1 MHTGNEKKSTH
12 GRQIL
17 FSVFS
22 FVSVFVV
29 VVVVF
34 VLYGGVALVEAL
46 GKGKQPE
53 KVKQQHAYIDIH
65 IEKVKEIRERWMVR

>member
-1 MHTGNEKKSTH
+1 MEDKFFSPYFHLC
-12 GRQIL
+12 L
-17 FSVFS
+17 F
-22 FVSVFVV
+22 FVVV

-53 KVKQQHAYIDIH
+53 KVKQQRAYIYIT
-65 IEKVKEIRERWMVR
+65 

>member
-1 MHTGNEKKSTH
+1 MEDKFFSPYFYLC
-12 GRQIL
+12 L
-17 FSVFS
+17 FV
-22 FVSVFVV
+22 VV

-53 KVKQQHAYIDIH
+53 KVKQQRAYIYIT
-65 IEKVKEIRERWMVR
+65 